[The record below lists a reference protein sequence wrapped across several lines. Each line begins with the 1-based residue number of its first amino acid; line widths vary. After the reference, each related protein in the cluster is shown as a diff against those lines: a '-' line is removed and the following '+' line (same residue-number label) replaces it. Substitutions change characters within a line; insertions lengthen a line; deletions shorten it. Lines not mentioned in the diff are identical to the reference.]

1 MCNKYNA
8 EDSKR
13 YMKLGEYAARVL
25 KGETLEDIANT
36 EDKPLKEVE
45 NEFRA
50 IKPINPY
57 LYKQIF
63 GED

>member
-1 MCNKYNA
+1 MCNNRSPEEREKY
-8 EDSKR
+8 R
-13 YMKLGEYAARVL
+13 RLGELAARVL
-25 KGETLEDIANT
+25 KGESMQSIADS
-36 EDKPLKEVE
+36 EERPVEEVE
-45 NEFRA
+45 AEFRA

>member
-1 MCNKYNA
+1 MCNKYSA
-8 EDSKR
+8 EDSAR
-13 YMKLGEYAARVL
+13 YMKLGEYAARIL
-25 KGETLEDIANT
+25 KGESLEDIAST
-36 EDKPLKEVE
+36 EGKALEEVE
-45 NEFRA
+45 KELRA